1 MNKMTKLIL
10 SLFTLTALAPTAF
23 SGPAM
28 AQQPMACAERSALIG
43 ELKDKYSESAQGVG
57 LTGNG
62 AVMELLTSDKG
73 SWSLIVTMPNGKS
86 CLIATGDEWQQA
98 PVKVA
103 GKDA

>member
-1 MNKMTKLIL
+1 MNKISMVLAL
-10 SLFTLTALAPTAF
+10 LTLTAVAPTGLVA
-23 SGPAM
+23 PAM
-28 AQQPMACAERSALIG
+28 AQQQQMACAERGALVG
-43 ELKDKYSESAQGVG
+43 QLQEKYNEQAQGVG

-73 SWSLIVTMPNGKS
+73 TWSLIVTMPNGKS
-86 CLIATGDEWQQA
+86 CLIATGDEWQQV

>member
-1 MNKMTKLIL
+1 MTKMTAMIL
-10 SLFTLTALAPTAF
+10 SLFTLAALAA
-23 SGPAM
+23 PAM
-28 AQQPMACAERSALIG
+28 AQQQPMACAERSALLG

-73 SWSLIVTMPNGKS
+73 TWSLIVTMPNGKS